1 MAPRTSDKSQLP
13 SRRVTE
19 GPSRA
24 PHTSSAMP
32 ISKSYIL
39 AGIASLV
46 ALLVASAVPAI
57 AQQSRKPVF
66 KTPEAAYEQGMSQ
79 WRSGYVELAIPAL
92 RHAADHEVFLAQYY
106 LARILADNG
115 TPYTD
120 HVAAYQL
127 YRKLALEHANID
139 PEDDKRK
146 VFVARS
152 LTALAA
158 YVRRGLPQAD
168 VRPDPA
174 RAVEYLRH
182 AAQFFNDEEAQ
193 FDLARMYLQG
203 DGVPQ
208 DTRAGLHWLS
218 ALTQRGHAGAQAF
231 LADIYW
237 RGRYNVMRDP
247 TRAFALITVAVE
259 HAPENERVWIEDIYQ
274 NIYCGAPAGTR
285 TQAQGMVADW
295 RQKYG
300 RTTAGG
306 TRSSLGALLPQA
318 ARSCSNGETVPP
330 PRTNLEKSPPVGR
343 TVPASGPSE
352 VPNGMLGI
360 GSTGNAFVAPR

>member
-1 MAPRTSDKSQLP
+1 
-13 SRRVTE
+13 
-19 GPSRA
+19 
-24 PHTSSAMP
+24 MP
-32 ISKSYIL
+32 ISKSNMRAGL
-39 AGIASLV
+39 AGLV
-46 ALLVASAVPAI
+46 ALLVASAAPAF
-57 AQQSRKPVF
+57 AQQSKKPSF
-66 KTPEAAYEQGMSQ
+66 KSPEAAYEQGMNQ
-79 WRSGYVELAIPAL
+79 WKSGHVELAIPAL
-92 RHAADHEVFLAQYY
+92 RHAADHEVFLAQFY
-106 LARILADNG
+106 LARIFADHG

-127 YRKLALEHANID
+127 YRKLALDHANID

-152 LTALAA
+152 LTALAG

-168 VRPDPA
+168 LRPDPA

-193 FDLARMYLQG
+193 FDLARIYLQG
-203 DGVPQ
+203 DGIPQ

-218 ALTQRGHAGAQAF
+218 TLTQRGHAGAQAF

-274 NIYCGAPAGTR
+274 HIYCGAPAGTR

-300 RTTAGG
+300 RTSVGG
-306 TRSSLGALLPQA
+306 TRSSLGALVPQA
-318 ARSCSNGETVPP
+318 TRSCSNGETVPA
-330 PRTNLEKSPPVGR
+330 PRTHLDTVPPAAR
-343 TVPASGPSE
+343 TVPANGPGA
-352 VPNGMLGI
+352 PPKGMLDI
-360 GSTGNAFVAPR
+360 GSTGSTFAPR

>member
-1 MAPRTSDKSQLP
+1 MA
-13 SRRVTE
+13 
-19 GPSRA
+19 
-24 PHTSSAMP
+24 
-32 ISKSYIL
+32 ISKSPLRAGL
-39 AGIASLV
+39 AGLL
-46 ALLVASAVPAI
+46 ALLVAHAAPAS
-57 AQQSRKPVF
+57 AQQQQKKTSF
-66 KTPEAAYEQGMSQ
+66 KSPEAAYEQGMSQ
-79 WRSGYVELAIPAL
+79 WKSGYVELAISAL
-92 RHAADHEVFLAQYY
+92 RHAADHEVFLAQFY
-106 LARILADNG
+106 LARILADSG

-127 YRKLALEHANID
+127 YRKLALDHANID

-152 LTALAA
+152 LTALAG

-193 FDLARMYLQG
+193 FELARIYLQG
-203 DGVPQ
+203 DGIRQ

-237 RGRYNVMRDP
+237 RGRYSVLRDP
-247 TRAFALITVAVE
+247 TRAFALISVAVE
-259 HAPENERVWIEDIYQ
+259 HAPESERVWIEDIYQ

-300 RTTAGG
+300 RTTHGG
-306 TRSSLGALLPQA
+306 SRSALGALVPQA
-318 ARSCSNGETVPP
+318 ARSCSNGEAVPA
-330 PRTNLEKSPPVGR
+330 PRTLLDQTPPLATTSPANR
-343 TVPASGPSE
+343 TMPASGPSGA
-352 VPNGMLGI
+352 PNGMLDI
-360 GSTGNAFVAPR
+360 GTTGNAFTPR

>member
-1 MAPRTSDKSQLP
+1 MPKSKP
-13 SRRVTE
+13 NIR
-19 GPSRA
+19 
-24 PHTSSAMP
+24 
-32 ISKSYIL
+32 
-39 AGIASLV
+39 AGIAGLL
-46 ALLVASAVPAI
+46 ALLVATAAPAI
-57 AQQSRKPVF
+57 AQQPRKPVF
-66 KTPEAAYEQGMSQ
+66 KSPEAAYEQGMSQ
-79 WRSGYVELAIPAL
+79 WRNGYTELAIPAL

-127 YRKLALEHANID
+127 YRKLALDHANID

-146 VFVARS
+146 IFVARS
-152 LTALAA
+152 LTALAG

-168 VRPDPA
+168 VRPDPV

-193 FDLARMYLQG
+193 FDLARIYLQG

-208 DTRAGLHWLS
+208 DTRSGLHWLS

-237 RGRYNVMRDP
+237 RGRHNVMRDP
-247 TRAFALITVAVE
+247 TRAFALISVAVE

-300 RTTAGG
+300 RTNAGG
-306 TRSSLGALLPQA
+306 TRSSLGALVPQA
-318 ARSCSNGETVPP
+318 TRSCSNGEAVPA
-330 PRTNLEKSPPVGR
+330 PRTRLETSPPAAR
-343 TVPASGPSE
+343 TVPTDSASSP
-352 VPNGMLGI
+352 PKGMLDI
-360 GSTGNAFVAPR
+360 GTTGNAFAPR